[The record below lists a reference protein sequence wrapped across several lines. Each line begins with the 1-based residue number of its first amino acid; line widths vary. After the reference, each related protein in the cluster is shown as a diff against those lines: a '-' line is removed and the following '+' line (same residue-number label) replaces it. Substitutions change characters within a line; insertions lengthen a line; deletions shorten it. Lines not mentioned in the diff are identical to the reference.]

1 MSLRL
6 PTALLVVSLAAG
18 FSIELPATESE
29 RASSALP
36 ACDPDDGGLVLPE
49 GFCAVIVA
57 DNLGSPRLIDVSAN
71 GDIYV
76 HDQGTRGDGENVPGS
91 GVVALR
97 DLDGDGRADVIERFF
112 DHYGTGLQLRGDHL
126 YLSTTTEVYRYA
138 MTPGELVPPGEAEL
152 VVGGFPEQ
160 RGHADKA
167 FAFDDAGNMY
177 VNVGAPSNACMEF
190 ARTRGS
196 AGLDPCPQR
205 VRQASVWRFD
215 AERLGQTQEDDG
227 YQLVTG
233 TRNIVGI
240 GWDPSTRGIYAVQHG
255 RDALGSLWSFDDERN
270 AEIPSEELLRLTD
283 GADFGWP
290 YCYHDRFQGKRLL
303 APEYGGDGFE
313 VGDCAQYSEPLV
325 AFPGHWAPNDLLF
338 YTGDQFPEPY
348 RNGVFVV
355 FHGSWNRA
363 PLEQGGY
370 QVAFAPRAN
379 DEFTG
384 DWQTFA
390 DGFKGATRLMAPQD
404 ATHRPVGIA
413 QGPDGSVFVTDD
425 VGGRLWRILYT
436 GE

>member
-18 FSIELPATESE
+18 FSIELQATESE
-29 RASSALP
+29 QQSSNLP
-36 ACDPDDGGLVLPE
+36 ACDPNDGGLVLPE

-76 HDQGTRGDGENVPGS
+76 HDQGTRGDGENVPGN
-91 GVVALR
+91 GVFALR
-97 DLDGDGRADVIERFF
+97 DLDGDGRADVIERFS

-126 YLSTTTEVYRYA
+126 YLTTTTEVYRYA

-177 VNVGAPSNACMEF
+177 VNVGAPSNACMKF

-215 AERLGQTQEDDG
+215 AEQLGQTQGDDG
-227 YQLVTG
+227 HQLVTG

-255 RDALGSLWSFDDERN
+255 RDALGSLWGYDDERN
-270 AEIPSEELLRLTD
+270 AEIPSEELFRLTD

-303 APEYGGDGFE
+303 APEYGGDGLE
-313 VGDCAQYSEPLV
+313 VGGCAQYSEPLV

-338 YTGDQFPEPY
+338 YTGDQFPEQY